1 MIKYY
6 YALKNYYCQTEKG
19 RYDLTDYG
27 RALVIMGTVMVAA
40 RMALEW
46 LQS

>member
-6 YALKNYYCQTEKG
+6 YALKNYCQTEKA
-19 RYDLTDYG
+19 RRDLADYSK
-27 RALVIMGTVMVAA
+27 AMMLMGSVMVAA
-40 RMALEW
+40 RLAIEW